1 MAKAKPLLV
10 LLIVSLLIVLPIITP
25 YAQAQ
30 DNCGYS
36 DCTDVSN
43 FDTTLD
49 GWGLERTF
57 GTTIEWLSSK
67 VFGML
72 WWTSS
77 ADGVM
82 KATGDMRVQKEL
94 YMQPGRYR
102 ILWRAAADKQW
113 NGWFFQ
119 DPSVVFKAQYGNTL
133 FALDAVVIGQSFEDV
148 TSGTFDIDNPG
159 PVMIEIFTVDVPA
172 TLYFDYIWI
181 VRDDVAGTATPWAT
195 GGPPTKTPLA
205 GTPTPV
211 PTQATPIATPTG
223 QYCVN
228 APTPT
233 PGPGQFATP
242 TATATA
248 GPSPTPAPNTSWSYL
263 DTFSQALLDWTVF
276 GNNVYMT
283 NNANHT
289 SANTTDLA
297 RSAFIGYNP
306 SLVVTTTAT
315 FTSAIAFGVSGG
327 FTLPFYVDGWAM
339 GDSLPTGEEAY
350 VELWA
355 RDEPEGVWFKVD
367 EEQISAQHWY
377 TFHFTVDAM
386 AGGSGTVSAIA
397 FLGRRTDDPGAG
409 GIFLDDVYLYGDLD
423 NARRCDGTYPTGTTI
438 LSSPVG
444 RSDEVPGDEGGW
456 TYNWPLNKPCPP
468 DIKVPNNFWGPLLAQ
483 VTVFLDNIYA
493 MAPYHE
499 PSSLTELVKNMIGSP
514 IAIYFGVAATFFN
527 LRIPLLALS
536 IVLVL
541 NLGRVVR
548 GVWMIIKESIPF
560 L

>member
-1 MAKAKPLLV
+1 MAKAKHLLV
-10 LLIVSLLIVLPIITP
+10 LLIVSLLIILPVVTP

-30 DNCGYS
+30 DDCGYS

-43 FDTTLD
+43 FDSDLD
-49 GWGLERTF
+49 GWALERTS
-57 GTTIEWLSSK
+57 GATLEWLASK
-67 VFGML
+67 TFGML

-82 KATGDMRVQKEL
+82 KSSGDGRVQKEL

-102 ILWRAAADKQW
+102 ILFRAGADKFW
-113 NGWFFQ
+113 NGWFFE
-119 DPSVVFKAQYGNTL
+119 DPYVVFKGQYGNTQY
-133 FALDAVVIGQSFEDV
+133 ALPGITLHQTFEDF
-148 TSGTFDIDNPG
+148 TTGIFEIDNPG
-159 PVMIEIFTVDVPA
+159 PVMIEAVAFQPA
-172 TLYFDYIWI
+172 TMYFDYIWV
-181 VRDDVAGTATPWAT
+181 VRDDTAGTPTPWAT

-248 GPSPTPAPNTSWSYL
+248 GPSPTPAPNMSWSYL

-289 SANTTDLA
+289 SSNTQDLA

-306 SLVVTTTAT
+306 TIALTTTDT
-315 FTSAIAFGVSGG
+315 FTSAIAFEVSGG

-339 GDSLPTGEEAY
+339 GDSLPIGETAY

-355 RDEPEGVWFKVD
+355 RDEPEGLWFKIG
-367 EEQISAQHWY
+367 EEQISPQHWY
-377 TFHFTVDAM
+377 TFHLTVDEM

-397 FLGRRTDDPGAG
+397 FLGRRSDDPGVG
-409 GIFLDDVYLYGDLD
+409 GIFLDDVYLYGDLE

-444 RSDEVPGDEGGW
+444 RSDEVPGDKDGW
-456 TYNWPLNKPCPP
+456 TYDWPANKPCPP

-483 VTVFLDNIYA
+483 VTVFLDNVYA

-499 PSSLTELVKNMIGSP
+499 PSSLTTMVQNFIGSP

-527 LRIPLLALS
+527 LRIPLLALG

-541 NLGRVVR
+541 NIGIMVR